1 MRLTERMGSEMPET
15 GIQDI
20 AEMIQT
26 QGPPVKGEIS
36 VDDYEAGSQPPVEE
50 KQAAEPEPQ
59 PEPEEPQEPPKQKIR
74 VQIPDEDGG
83 FHEKEYEPE
92 ELGKRHANATARI
105 RELQRQL
112 EEVQRAWMEQRPVD
126 YSQHQAEPPQT
137 GPVSREQFNAWVK
150 SYEEQGYDADQAR
163 QFAQYWANEKAQEYQ
178 RQQAQEQ
185 SLQSIRQEVEQF
197 KAERLLAQVVQE
209 CQRERPDFAPF
220 DGPNFKPEYQ
230 AIWEEYDR
238 SINLKQL
245 FKIWNLKHPKSD
257 PRASE
262 AAKSRVAPTVGG
274 GGIRKPSVGVVDED
288 AMKMA
293 RVFFPEEHEKAD
305 REQYLKMVAAQR
317 KGSR

>member
-1 MRLTERMGSEMPET
+1 MPET

-20 AEMIQT
+20 AEMIQA
-26 QGPPVKGEIS
+26 QGPPVKGELS
-36 VDDYEAGSQPPVEE
+36 VEDYEAGTQPPVEE
-50 KQAAEPEPQ
+50 KQEAEAKSELQ
-59 PEPEEPQEPPKQKIR
+59 AESQSAPEETSDSPKLKIK

-92 ELGKRHANATARI
+92 ELSKRHANATARI

-112 EEVQRAWMEQRPVD
+112 EEVQRARIEPQQAQRPVD
-126 YSQHQAEPPQT
+126 YIQQQAVSQQT

-150 SYEEQGYDADQAR
+150 SYEEQGYDSDQAK
-163 QFAQYWANEKAQEYQ
+163 QFAQYWANEKTQEYL

-245 FKIWNLKHPKSD
+245 FKIWKLKHPKSD
-257 PRASE
+257 QRASE

-274 GGIRKPSVGVVDED
+274 GGIRKASAGVVDEE